1 MLKLI
6 QKNSVPSYEEFY
18 TENQPRVLRYVRGKL
33 DSPEDAE
40 DLVSAVF
47 TYCFE
52 HYGEYDPEKSAITTW
67 LYLIVN
73 SRVKNYYRDHGSSR
87 YADYETVSQVMED
100 QNIDLDQGV
109 YLEQLRS
116 RLMRAIDRLPERQ
129 RQIVLLS
136 YFQNA
141 SSEEIAK
148 KLGTTPGNVRV
159 LLSRALKKLSAEYEN
174 DWKEFINHG

>member
-6 QKNSVPSYEEFY
+6 PKKNIPSYEDFY
-18 TENQPRVLRYVRGKL
+18 AEHYPRVLRYVRGKL

-52 HYGEYDPEKSAITTW
+52 HYREYDPEKSAITTW
-67 LYLIVN
+67 LYLVVN
-73 SRVKNYYRDHGSSR
+73 SRVKNYYRDHCSGR
-87 YADYETVSQVMED
+87 FADYETVSQVMED
-100 QNIDLDQGV
+100 QRIDLDQGV

-116 RLMRAIDRLPERQ
+116 RLMKAIDRLPERQ
-129 RQIVLLS
+129 REIVMLS
-136 YFQNA
+136 YFRNQ
-141 SSEEIAK
+141 SSEEIAHR
-148 KLGTTPGNVRV
+148 LGITPGNVRV
-159 LLSRALKKLSAEYEN
+159 LLSRALKKLSAEYEK